1 MSTFSGKSKVL
12 VLPSQGFSYAKW
24 GCWVDGFASCLPL
37 KGLHVFAAL
46 DTTMPTEY
54 PEVNEDE
61 DDKESL
67 ELVNVLTLQLGNC
80 QHVQRRAYSTMEN
93 RQQVRVRPPSR
104 LRPARCC
111 TKPRRTTF
119 RLSGS

>member
-1 MSTFSGKSKVL
+1 MSTLSGKSKIPM
-12 VLPSQGFSYAKW
+12 LPSQGVSYAAKW
-24 GCWVDGFASCLPL
+24 GRWVDGFASCLTL

-67 ELVNVLTLQLGNC
+67 ELVNVLTLQ
-80 QHVQRRAYSTMEN
+80 
-93 RQQVRVRPPSR
+93 
-104 LRPARCC
+104 
-111 TKPRRTTF
+111 
-119 RLSGS
+119 